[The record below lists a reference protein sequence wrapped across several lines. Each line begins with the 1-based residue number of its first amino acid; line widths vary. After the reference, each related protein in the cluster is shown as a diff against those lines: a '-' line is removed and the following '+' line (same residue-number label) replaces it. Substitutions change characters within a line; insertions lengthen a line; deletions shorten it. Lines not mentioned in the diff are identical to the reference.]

1 MARGVLGGVSFLGIH
16 IIYIYILG
24 VRDLGPSRRHSAL
37 SVYRCRGGGEGWMA
51 EFGWGSEGIAELW
64 WGFFRE
70 PWWEI
75 GM

>member
-37 SVYRCRGGGEGWMA
+37 SVYRCRGGGGKGGWLSLGGGVRGLLS
-51 EFGWGSEGIAELW
+51 FGGVFFGSLG
-64 WGFFRE
+64 GK
-70 PWWEI
+70 
-75 GM
+75 